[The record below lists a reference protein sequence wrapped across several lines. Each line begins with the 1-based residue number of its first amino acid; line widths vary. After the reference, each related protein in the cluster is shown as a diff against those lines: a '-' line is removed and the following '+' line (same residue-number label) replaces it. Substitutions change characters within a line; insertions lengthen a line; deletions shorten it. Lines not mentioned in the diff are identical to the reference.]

1 MLPMLPIFSLTT
13 PWVHGVGVREQQIAS
28 FSSGSSSLPERPFV
42 SLSSGVSTAIMP
54 ASSFLMTLSSSP
66 GLHLLLIPVEG
77 VGERICKGFQSSQ
90 PFKTALL
97 TLTWQYLAFKSL
109 SILKSLGWDPMSHLF
124 LCFNIVCILVSVWC
138 ALLIHWFHVTLLL
151 HLSFL
156 VGSTIKLIFYLP
168 VLFSGQ
174 SSVLRKCMHLY
185 QNQEL
190 FKVSA

>member
-54 ASSFLMTLSSSP
+54 ASSFLLTLSSSP
-66 GLHLLLIPVEG
+66 SLHLLLVLHLLLIPVEG
-77 VGERICKGFQSSQ
+77 VGERTCKGFQSSQ

-97 TLTWQYLAFKSL
+97 TLTWQYLAFKRY
-109 SILKSLGWDPMSHLF
+109 PMSHLF
-124 LCFNIVCILVSVWC
+124 VSFTIVCILVSVWC

-174 SSVLRKCMHLY
+174 SSVLRKCMHLH

>member
-42 SLSSGVSTAIMP
+42 SLSSGLSTAIMP

-66 GLHLLLIPVEG
+66 SLHLLLISVEG
-77 VGERICKGFQSSQ
+77 VGERTCKGFQSSQ

-97 TLTWQYLAFKSL
+97 TLTWQYLAFKRY
-109 SILKSLGWDPMSHLF
+109 PMSHLF
-124 LCFNIVCILVSVWC
+124 LCFTIVCILVSVWC
-138 ALLIHWFHVTLLL
+138 ALLIHCFHVTLLL

-156 VGSTIKLIFYLP
+156 VGSTIKLIFYLA